1 MRTAIEMSESPP
13 SEVLPPASM
22 AETAAL
28 VKVTDPPTKMNQRQ
42 RLCHV
47 QRISSTESRVHT
59 HAREE
64 ARNNFGNKEQKKAC
78 NNFGN
83 KEEIVITG
91 EEEEAV
97 DKPGIWIVASMT
109 G

>member
-1 MRTAIEMSESPP
+1 VRTAIEMSESPP

-47 QRISSTESRVHT
+47 QRISSTETRVHT

-64 ARNNFGNKEQKKAC
+64 AR

>member
-28 VKVTDPPTKMNQRQ
+28 VKVTDPPNKMNQRQ

-47 QRISSTESRVHT
+47 QRISSTETRVHT

-64 ARNNFGNKEQKKAC
+64 ARK
-78 NNFGN
+78 NFGN

-97 DKPGIWIVASMT
+97 DKPGIWIVPSMT